1 MSPEERELLDRS
13 VELSEENNKM
23 LHSMRRSMRIR
34 SFMTVV
40 YWVIIIGSAVGAY
53 YFIQPYVDQI
63 VNVYGGAKNDLNN
76 ISQMI
81 QGLRK

>member
-1 MSPEERELLDRS
+1 
-13 VELSEENNKM
+13 
-23 LHSMRRSMRIR
+23 MRIR